1 MAGPMT
7 RSTTA
12 VFLVLATSAASALLS
27 GCSGPHP
34 FVRKGDANSVEIIYS
49 GDAESAWPVARQHCA
64 QYERVPRL
72 VNAGVD
78 LAIFD
83 CVAAKP

>member
-7 RSTTA
+7 RSIAA
-12 VFLVLATSAASALLS
+12 VVLATSAAGAALC
-27 GCSGPHP
+27 GCNGPHP
-34 FVRKGDANSVEIIYS
+34 FVRKGDANSVEISYG
-49 GDAESAWPVARQHCA
+49 GDPASALPLARQHCA

-72 VNAGVD
+72 VDAGVG

-83 CVAAKP
+83 CVRP

>member
-7 RSTTA
+7 RSIAA
-12 VFLVLATSAASALLS
+12 VVLATIAAGATLC

-34 FVRKGDANSVEIIYS
+34 YVRNGDANSVEITYS
-49 GDAESAWPVARQHCA
+49 GDPASALPVARQHCA

-78 LAIFD
+78 LAMFD
-83 CVAAKP
+83 CIAPKP

>member
-7 RSTTA
+7 RSIAA
-12 VFLVLATSAASALLS
+12 VVLAASAAGAALC
-27 GCSGPHP
+27 GCTGPHP
-34 FVRKGDANSVEIIYS
+34 FVRNGDANSVEITYA
-49 GDAESAWPVARQHCA
+49 GDAASALPVARQHCA

-83 CVAAKP
+83 CVAPNP

>member
-1 MAGPMT
+1 MIGPMT
-7 RSTTA
+7 RSIAA
-12 VFLVLATSAASALLS
+12 VVLATSAGSAALC
-27 GCSGPHP
+27 GCNGPHP

-49 GDAESAWPVARQHCA
+49 GDPANALPVARQHCA

-72 VNAGVD
+72 VDAGFD

-83 CVAAKP
+83 CVAPKP